1 MMLRKPDNRSQ
12 RAHVA
17 GAGAGVGSG
26 AGAGSGTGKPG
37 KLFTFFSFIYF
48 DWSRKDVEIFEMN
61 LHMCFTRF
69 ARTQVSSCGA
79 LAKLTIAQVA
89 NNNHYNNNNKSSN
102 QYEFRALS
110 PNGACAF

>member
-1 MMLRKPDNRSQ
+1 MMLRKPDDRGQ

-17 GAGAGVGSG
+17 GAGVVSG

-61 LHMCFTRF
+61 LHVCFTRF
-69 ARTQVSSCGA
+69 ARTQVSSCFA

-89 NNNHYNNNNKSSN
+89 NNNNNHYNNNNKSSD